1 MKRMLFNATHQEE
14 LRVAIV
20 DGQKLIDL
28 DIETAGR
35 EQRKGNI
42 YKGVITRIEPGLE
55 ACFVSYGEE
64 RHGFLPFKEV
74 ARSYFKEGVDVRS
87 ARIQDALVEGQELII
102 QVEKEERG
110 NKGAA
115 LTTFISLAGRY
126 LVLMPNNPRGG
137 GVSRR
142 VEGEDRQELREA
154 MDQLDIPQGMS
165 IIARTAGIGRSV
177 EELQWDL
184 NYLMQLWTAID
195 GAARDNAAPIL
206 IYLESSLVIRAI
218 RDYFSP
224 DIGEILI
231 DTDEIH
237 EQAAAFMSV
246 VMPDNLHRVKMY
258 RDDIPLF
265 SRFQIEH
272 QIETAYSRTV
282 QLPSG
287 GAVVID
293 HTEALVAI
301 DVNSARST
309 RGADIEET
317 ALRTNQEAADEV
329 ARQLRLRDL
338 GGLIVIDFI
347 DMEDSKNQR
356 AVEQR
361 LRDALHLDR
370 ARVQMGKI
378 SRFGLMELSRQRL
391 RPALNE
397 GSHITCPRCT
407 GTGVI
412 RDAESSALHVLRL
425 LQEEAM
431 KEGTA
436 ALHAQVPVDV
446 ATFLLN
452 EKRADITKIESRLN
466 IALILIPNKN
476 LETPHHII
484 ERLRHDDPRL
494 DELRSSYELVQ
505 QPEQQD
511 SLVPHRSHEIKPRPE
526 ALVKSTTPAQ
536 PAPMSKPAAAAAASA
551 AASDNKPSLLKRLLN
566 WLSGAPAEP
575 VAETTKTE
583 SSKSSSGRRQ
593 GRPGQ
598 SNGGRGQG
606 GRGRR
611 QSNRPEAAQEEKAST
626 ESTGGNTRGRRR
638 SASAGNE
645 SALETAQSSSANA
658 TPATADEGS
667 SNSRNPRNRRGRG
680 RQRREEG
687 SAENVEL
694 NKDVNSTEAQPEQAA
709 AAVAGVAAAVAATK
723 QEAQNRAEQL
733 AETDSADTSDNSDA
747 ETDENSENGAL
758 DPERKRRRRRSRR
771 GRRNTDAN
779 AVAENEETNEEGNT
793 NAYVAHETPSF
804 NPAALDAQ
812 EQAAAQTAAAEPE
825 QPKAA
830 VEAPAAQEAT
840 PVAVEVAQE
849 APAATEAAQQAE
861 EVATTQAAAV
871 ETAPAQEEVAAPA
884 VQAEAAPEAPAAEE
898 TVAPVQAEAAAEP
911 AKAEVVE
918 TQAEAVETAAAPA
931 EAQPAAE
938 APAVEAAPVE
948 TAAVETAAAQEEAAP
963 AAEVASEA
971 PVAEEAVAPAQAE
984 AAAEPAK
991 AEAVEAQAEAV
1002 ETVATPAEVQ
1012 PAAEAP
1018 AVEAA
1023 PVETAAV
1030 ETRVETQAAAAQA
1043 PATEQAQKPAAPL
1056 EAVLNA
1062 AGIELVETARSATQ
1076 DDYQPAPVR
1085 LGRPRKQRA
1094 AETENSEPLQQV
1106 ETQ

>member
-55 ACFVSYGEE
+55 ACFVSYGED

-74 ARSYFKEGVDVRS
+74 ARTYFKEGVDVRT

-142 VEGEDRQELREA
+142 VEGEDRQELRET
-154 MDQLDIPQGMS
+154 MDQLDVPAGMS

-184 NYLMQLWTAID
+184 SYLLQLWTAID
-195 GAARDNAAPIL
+195 GAARENAAPIL

-218 RDYFSP
+218 RDYYSP
-224 DIGEILI
+224 EIGEILI
-231 DTDEIH
+231 DTDDIY
-237 EQAAAFMSV
+237 EQATAFMSV
-246 VMPDNLHRVKMY
+246 VMPDSVQRVKMY

-287 GAVVID
+287 GSVVID

-309 RGADIEET
+309 RGSDIEET
-317 ALRTNQEAADEV
+317 AMRTNLEAADEV

-347 DMEDSKNQR
+347 DMEEGKNQR

-361 LRDALHLDR
+361 LRDALHFDR

-397 GSHITCPRCT
+397 GSHITCPRCN
-407 GTGVI
+407 GTGVV

-436 ALHAQVPVDV
+436 SLHAQVPVDV

-452 EKRADITKIESRLN
+452 EKRADITKIESRLKVN
-466 IALILIPNKN
+466 LILIPNKN
-476 LETPHHII
+476 LETPHHHI

-494 DELRSSYELVQ
+494 EEIKTSFELVT
-505 QPEQQD
+505 QPEAPVTWSPNKAQ
-511 SLVPHRSHEIKPRPE
+511 EAKTRPE
-526 ALVKSTTPAQ
+526 ALVKGITPSQ
-536 PAPMSKPAAAAAASA
+536 PAPMSAPAPAARSA
-551 AASDNKPSLLKRLLN
+551 
-566 WLSGAPAEP
+566 
-575 VAETTKTE
+575 
-583 SSKSSSGRRQ
+583 
-593 GRPGQ
+593 
-598 SNGGRGQG
+598 
-606 GRGRR
+606 
-611 QSNRPEAAQEEKAST
+611 KAK
-626 ESTGGNTRGRRR
+626 ESTGLFKKLINWLTGAGTAAKTAEPAAETAGKSSQGHRGKSGGRHNDRRER
-638 SASAGNE
+638 GHGDRNRHRRGDRRHE
-645 SALETAQSSSANA
+645 SAEGRSEDAQSLAAPKPRRQAAAQDAGAQTGSPSRSTAVTAVSGSAQ
-658 TPATADEGS
+658 TAENGESGS
-667 SNSRNPRNRRGRG
+667 NGRGGRNRRGRG
-680 RQRREEG
+680 RNRRDETQ
-687 SAENVEL
+687 AENVEL
-694 NKDVNSTEAQPEQAA
+694 DSNTVQAA
-709 AAVAGVAAAVAATK
+709 TAVAAAET
-723 QEAQNRAEQL
+723 AQALAEQVL
-733 AETDSADTSDNSDA
+733 PENAVADTELTSETTA
-747 ETDENSENGAL
+747 EGDQL

-771 GRRNTDAN
+771 GRRSSEGGSDSAN
-779 AVAENEETNEEGNT
+779 ASAGDNDSDDNEEGQ
-793 NAYVAHETPSF
+793 AFVSHETPAF
-804 NPAALDAQ
+804 NPQVLPAIATVQGDLEAAAPATQAPEQVSAASTPSVQLADAQVAPQESSEPVQAPASADQEAAALAPATPVQQ
-812 EQAAAQTAAAEPE
+812 EPALVEEVAAVPEQTAAE
-825 QPKAA
+825 QPAIQTPA
-830 VEAPAAQEAT
+830 VPTAPVVQ
-840 PVAVEVAQE
+840 PSQ
-849 APAATEAAQQAE
+849 PA
-861 EVATTQAAAV
+861 
-871 ETAPAQEEVAAPA
+871 ETAPAGDDAALLANGAAQGDSGASTPAAPLRDMLA
-884 VQAEAAPEAPAAEE
+884 SAGMELIETRHAAPEAS
-898 TVAPVQAEAAAEP
+898 T
-911 AKAEVVE
+911 
-918 TQAEAVETAAAPA
+918 
-931 EAQPAAE
+931 
-938 APAVEAAPVE
+938 
-948 TAAVETAAAQEEAAP
+948 
-963 AAEVASEA
+963 
-971 PVAEEAVAPAQAE
+971 
-984 AAAEPAK
+984 
-991 AEAVEAQAEAV
+991 
-1002 ETVATPAEVQ
+1002 
-1012 PAAEAP
+1012 
-1018 AVEAA
+1018 
-1023 PVETAAV
+1023 
-1030 ETRVETQAAAAQA
+1030 
-1043 PATEQAQKPAAPL
+1043 
-1056 EAVLNA
+1056 
-1062 AGIELVETARSATQ
+1062 
-1076 DDYQPAPVR
+1076 APVR
-1085 LGRPRKQRA
+1085 LGRARKPATTA
-1094 AETENSEPLQQV
+1094 ASEPLQQV

>member
-536 PAPMSKPAAAAAASA
+536 PAPMSKPAAAAAAASA
-551 AASDNKPSLLKRLLN
+551 AASDNKPGLLKRLLS
-566 WLSGAPAEP
+566 WLSGTPTEP
-575 VAETTKTE
+575 VTE
-583 SSKSSSGRRQ
+583 ASKSEESKSPSGRRQ

-598 SNGGRGQG
+598 SHGGRGQG

-626 ESTGGNTRGRRR
+626 ESTSANTRGRRR
-638 SASAGNE
+638 NASANNE
-645 SALETAQSSSANA
+645 AASEAPQSTSTTT
-658 TPATADEGS
+658 TPTTADEGS

-687 SAENVEL
+687 STENVEL
-694 NKDVNSTEAQPEQAA
+694 NKDLNSTAAQPEQAVASIA
-709 AAVAGVAAAVAATK
+709 AASAVAATK
-723 QEAQNRAEQL
+723 QEAQKRAEQL
-733 AETDSADTSDNSDA
+733 AEADNADTGDNSDT

-779 AVAENEETNEEGNT
+779 AVAENEESSEEGNT
-793 NAYVAHETPSF
+793 SAYVAHATPSF

-825 QPKAA
+825 QPQAA
-830 VEAPAAQEAT
+830 VEAPAAQEVTA
-840 PVAVEVAQE
+840 VAAQE
-849 APAATEAAQQAE
+849 APAAAEAAQPAQ
-861 EVATTQAAAV
+861 EVVTTQAAAV
-871 ETAPAQEEVAAPA
+871 ETASAQEEVAAPA
-884 VQAEAAPEAPAAEE
+884 VQAEVAPEAPAAEE

-911 AKAEVVE
+911 AKAEIVE
-918 TQAEAVETAAAPA
+918 AQAEAVETAATPA
-931 EAQPAAE
+931 EAQAVAE
-938 APAVEAAPVE
+938 TPAVEAAPVE
-948 TAAVETAAAQEEAAP
+948 TVAVETAAAQKETTVP
-963 AAEVASEA
+963 AAEVAPEA
-971 PVAEEAVAPAQAE
+971 PAAEEAIAPVQAE

-991 AEAVEAQAEAV
+991 AEVTEAPAEAV
-1002 ETVATPAEVQ
+1002 ETAATPA
-1012 PAAEAP
+1012 
-1018 AVEAA
+1018 
-1023 PVETAAV
+1023 
-1030 ETRVETQAAAAQA
+1030 
-1043 PATEQAQKPAAPL
+1043 
-1056 EAVLNA
+1056 
-1062 AGIELVETARSATQ
+1062 
-1076 DDYQPAPVR
+1076 
-1085 LGRPRKQRA
+1085 
-1094 AETENSEPLQQV
+1094 
-1106 ETQ
+1106 